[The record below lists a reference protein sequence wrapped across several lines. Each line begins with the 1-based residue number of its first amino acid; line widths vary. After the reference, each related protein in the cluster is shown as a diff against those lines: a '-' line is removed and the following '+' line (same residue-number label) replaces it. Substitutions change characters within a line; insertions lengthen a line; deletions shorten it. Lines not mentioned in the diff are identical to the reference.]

1 MACSGE
7 APSTRTARSEVTPVR
22 RADLVAAGGA
32 GARVSVASGSVLA
45 CVTELGAAASAFAR
59 EAFSARRGGL
69 TGSPRNSARQVSMS
83 VFPALPTI
91 AATSGMPAKR
101 ARSVSAAQPDT
112 TIFRSGLS
120 REKRRIAWRACR
132 TDSAVTAQVLKT
144 TVSE

>member
-69 TGSPRNSARQVSMS
+69 TGSPRNSARNSASSWAARVRGDACDAAGMTGS
-83 VFPALPTI
+83 VP
-91 AATSGMPAKR
+91 
-101 ARSVSAAQPDT
+101 RSSLGGT
-112 TIFRSGLS
+112 
-120 REKRRIAWRACR
+120 
-132 TDSAVTAQVLKT
+132 
-144 TVSE
+144 